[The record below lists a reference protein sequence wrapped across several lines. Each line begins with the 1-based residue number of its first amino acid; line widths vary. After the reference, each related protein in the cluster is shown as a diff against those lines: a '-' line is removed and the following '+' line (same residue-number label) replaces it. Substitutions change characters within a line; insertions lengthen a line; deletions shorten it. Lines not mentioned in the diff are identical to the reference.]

1 VRDGVLATA
10 HLTLQNHRVVQQQ
23 SSTLPESLSGLIE
36 RVLPSTLTNAIYT
49 MEGKPVGKEFM
60 ATQATLQRWN

>member
-1 VRDGVLATA
+1 M
-10 HLTLQNHRVVQQQ
+10 VQQQ

-49 MEGKPVGKEFM
+49 MEGKPDGKEFT